1 MIQKEERE
9 QAVII
14 GNFVTE
20 LHNVLNSWYSNNNY
34 KKKAIREIVEKIY
47 RSGHQSGYSEGYRD
61 AVRDEQGY

>member
-20 LHNVLNSWYSNNNY
+20 LHNVLNAYYSNKND

-47 RSGHQSGYSEGYRD
+47 KSGHQSGYSEGYRD